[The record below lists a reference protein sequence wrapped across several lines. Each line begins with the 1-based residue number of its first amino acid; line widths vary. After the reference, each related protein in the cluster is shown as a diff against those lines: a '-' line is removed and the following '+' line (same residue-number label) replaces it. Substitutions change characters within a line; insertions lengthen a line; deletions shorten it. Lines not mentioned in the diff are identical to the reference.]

1 MPVTMKAL
9 AKTALAVGSALTFF
23 SVAGASSLTFG
34 PTYFVYYY
42 LAATGLSL
50 IVTGLIS
57 FIN

>member
-1 MPVTMKAL
+1 MKAL

-23 SVAGASSLTFG
+23 AVAGASTLTF

-42 LAATGLSL
+42 SAATGLSL
-50 IVTGLIS
+50 ILAGLIS